1 MIMPVRTTMQAI
13 LSRMDRERG
22 RDLDGM
28 FSALK
33 IGRFDR
39 EGRREM
45 RLALLADAAD
55 AWMAENPDFER
66 SATGSVAEAIAR
78 GDGETPILDFIR
90 DLIDSG
96 KIQAFLSW
104 LFENLPTLIAAIVA
118 IFA

>member
-1 MIMPVRTTMQAI
+1 MTMPVRTTLQAI

-33 IGRFDR
+33 INRFDR

-55 AWMAENPDFER
+55 AWMAENDFQR
-66 SATGSVAEAIAR
+66 SSTGSVAEAR

>member
-1 MIMPVRTTMQAI
+1 MTMPVRTTLQAI

-22 RDLDGM
+22 GDLDGM

-33 IGRFDR
+33 INRFDR

-55 AWMAENPDFER
+55 AWMAENDFQR
-66 SATGSVAEAIAR
+66 SSTGSVAEAIAR